1 MFAPHIKSVENLP
14 QELLQQMAGN
24 CQQGQ
29 YNTVHEA
36 LVAYNNRIFL
46 RTNPQERRKSGTRK
60 LKTPYLQPMDA
71 SAMNVARNEANKDK
85 RIHDWLLPDIEE
97 ESRLLVERVP
107 FQSDKPNKVRPRD
120 KKVEKKMEKMEKS
133 TRAVASA
140 PNALD
145 QVEEN
150 GDKRQRISND
160 GRFLIINVRG
170 HVIKQPNP
178 DHNEVA
184 SPSIPDDQ
192 SDIVE
197 LVDVQDGHGGG
208 SCNSTS
214 ITERINH

>member
-1 MFAPHIKSVENLP
+1 MI
-14 QELLQQMAGN
+14 G
-24 CQQGQ
+24 
-29 YNTVHEA
+29 
-36 LVAYNNRIFL
+36 
-46 RTNPQERRKSGTRK
+46 
-60 LKTPYLQPMDA
+60 
-71 SAMNVARNEANKDK
+71 
-85 RIHDWLLPDIEE
+85 LLPDIGE

-120 KKVEKKMEKMEKS
+120 KKVEKKMEKMEKN

-140 PNALD
+140 SHALD

-184 SPSIPDDQ
+184 SPTIPDDQ

-214 ITERINH
+214 ITERMAAEISWSQENRELCSACMEEFESATEVYIARLTKFTQARHGNEGDNLAGQVGSVC